1 MAETE
6 NTKNTTEL
14 ILENIENGFKEIKKD
29 LENVKAAISETGI
42 AATNTT
48 AGLANDVKKISNKV
62 EEKIKS
68 ADVVTGLA
76 GGSVNISNG
85 FMYSASSEM
94 IDHNSIGAIPGLT
107 TYTVPDDKNYLIQW
121 PTKSFMEQTPSDKRN
136 ITINFGKRHFGQLCN
151 TCYRMPKYTDL
162 YNDEPTYNLRVNL
175 NDDSIVLKTKADLTE
190 DELTMLST
198 AEIEDTSDVFECKG
212 TASLPEYTSDFY
224 INGKSPYAAVIKCD
238 QFVVSGNP
246 NVKAVITDTI
256 IMDEELILRNR
267 AGMGQYGRQNT
278 IGVIGIHGG
287 NKTSAFKIYVPKGKS
302 KFNLINSTLN
312 PDNEYVKNNISK
324 ISDYATIAD
333 VSFQYYTLIA
343 VEPTEEM
350 TAFLIKEADKLVK
363 LSVSVVS
370 HDFTQYFDYCD
381 LAWAKNKDKEFHYMY
396 RQWFDYLTPTEEDY
410 KYYKF
415 NDDVAQNTFKNY
427 NPQATDYTV
436 TLTDASALKYAN
448 TEYGQTVYALGDS
461 SGLYH
466 NKTNTMIIPNK
477 KYAWDFTKAVYC
489 DADFPFDGS
498 EVNDGASENTTSDG
512 RSIYSLNISPDPINT
527 PSMYHLVDFYKNNL
541 IDRQNADVHL
551 LVESDRGYDADTKTY
566 TTYDNVLAQYYLES
580 DYRCLLKHKTHDGSL
595 SDIENLVIVG
605 ETVYGEPS
613 KYTKYVP
620 YFYNRSIKTIKG
632 TDITIVPFRL
642 EAKQGKVT
650 GVTSEEV
657 AVPETPME
665 IILDGN
671 CAVSAWQGGLYYDRT
686 GKHHII
692 TPEKGEYNAKYVHIL
707 VDETNPLVTSAN
719 ACRYRLALFTKDK
732 TKRYNYTTKTW
743 EEVASYTGDT
753 GTFAELFPE
762 EFAKLTDVVEV

>member
-1 MAETE
+1 MPES
-6 NTKNTTEL
+6 KNTTEL
-14 ILENIENGFKEIKKD
+14 ILKNIENGFKEIKKD
-29 LENVKAAISETGI
+29 LENVKAAISDTGV
-42 AATNTT
+42 APANTT

-62 EEKIKS
+62 EEKIKA

-107 TYTVPDDKNYLIQW
+107 TYTVPEDKNYLIQW

-136 ITINFGKRHFGQLCN
+136 ITINFSKRHFGQLCN

-162 YNDEPTYNLRVNL
+162 YNNDTTYNLRVNL
-175 NDDSIVLKTKADLTE
+175 NDDSIVLKKKTDLTE
-190 DELTMLST
+190 DELAMLTT
-198 AEIEDTSDVFECKG
+198 AELEETSDVFECKG

-224 INGKSPYAAVIKCD
+224 INGKAPYAAVIKCD

-246 NVKAVITDTI
+246 NVKAVVTDTI
-256 IMDEELILRNR
+256 IMDEELILRYR
-267 AGMGQYGRQNT
+267 AGMGQNGRQNSMGM
-278 IGVIGIHGG
+278 IGANGG
-287 NKTSAFKIYVPKGKS
+287 NKSTAFKIFVPKGKS

-312 PDNEYVKNNISK
+312 PDNEYVKNNISE

-333 VSFQYYTLIA
+333 ASFQYYTLIA

-363 LSVSVVS
+363 LSVSVVT
-370 HDFTQYFDYCD
+370 HDFTKYFDYCELD
-381 LAWAKNKDKEFHYMY
+381 WVENKNKEFHYMY
-396 RQWFDYLTPTEEDY
+396 QQWFDYLTPTEEDY

-415 NDDVAQNTFKNY
+415 SDEVSQNTFKNY
-427 NPQATDYTV
+427 NPAATDYTI
-436 TLTDASALKYAN
+436 TLSDANTLKYAN
-448 TEYGQTVYALGDS
+448 TESGQSVYALGDT
-461 SGLYH
+461 SGIYH

-477 KYAWDFTKAVYC
+477 KYKYDFTKAVYC
-489 DADFPFDGS
+489 DTDFPFDGS
-498 EVNDGASENTTSDG
+498 EANETDENTTDDG
-512 RSIYSLNISPDPINT
+512 RNIYTLSIFTDIVNT
-527 PSMYHLVDFYKNNL
+527 PSVYPVVDFYKNNL
-541 IDRQNADVHL
+541 TETQNADVHFI
-551 LVESDRGYDADTKTY
+551 VEADRGYDAGTKTF
-566 TTYDNVLAQYYLES
+566 TTYDNNLAQYYLES
-580 DYRCLLKHKTHDGSL
+580 DYRVKLKHKAHDETL

-605 ETVYGEPS
+605 ETTYGKPS

-632 TDITIVPFRL
+632 TDITLVPFRL
-642 EAKQGKVT
+642 EDKQGKVT
-650 GVTSEEV
+650 GVTSDEV

-671 CAVSAWQGGLYYDRT
+671 CAVSAWKGGLYYDRT

-707 VDETNPLVTSAN
+707 VDETNPLVASAN

-753 GTFAELFPE
+753 ATFAELFQE

>member
-1 MAETE
+1 MPES
-6 NTKNTTEL
+6 KNTTEL

-29 LENVKAAISETGI
+29 LENVKAAISETGV
-42 AATNTT
+42 AAANTT

-62 EEKIKS
+62 EEKIKA

-107 TYTVPDDKNYLIQW
+107 TYTVPEDKNYLIQW

-162 YNDEPTYNLRVNL
+162 YNDEPTYSLRVNL

-198 AEIEDTSDVFECKG
+198 AEIEDTSDIFECKG

-246 NVKAVITDTI
+246 NVKAVVTDTI

-267 AGMGQYGRQNT
+267 AGMDQYGRQNT

-363 LSVSVVS
+363 LSVSVVT
-370 HDFTQYFDYCD
+370 HDFTKYFDYCQ
-381 LAWAKNKDKEFHYMY
+381 LEWVVNKDKEFNYMY
-396 RQWFDYLTPTEEDY
+396 RQWFDYLVPTEEDY

-580 DYRCLLKHKTHDGSL
+580 DYRVYLKHKTHDGSL

-650 GVTSEEV
+650 GVTSDEV
-657 AVPETPME
+657 AVPEAPME

-692 TPEKGEYNAKYVHIL
+692 TPATGEYNAKYVHIL

>member
-1 MAETE
+1 MPES
-6 NTKNTTEL
+6 KNTTEL
-14 ILENIENGFKEIKKD
+14 ILKNIENGFKEIKKD
-29 LENVKAAISETGI
+29 LENVKAAISDTGV
-42 AATNTT
+42 APANTT

-62 EEKIKS
+62 EEKIKA

-107 TYTVPDDKNYLIQW
+107 TYTVPEDKNYLIQW

-162 YNDEPTYNLRVNL
+162 YDNDTTYNLRVNL
-175 NDDSIVLKTKADLTE
+175 NDDSIILKKKTDLTE
-190 DELTMLST
+190 DELTILTT
-198 AEIEDTSDVFECKG
+198 AELEETSDIFECKG

-224 INGKSPYAAVIKCD
+224 INGKAPYAAIIKCD

-256 IMDEELILRNR
+256 IMDEELILRYR
-267 AGMGQYGRQNT
+267 AGMGQNGRQNSMGM
-278 IGVIGIHGG
+278 IGANGG
-287 NKTSAFKIYVPKGKS
+287 NKSTAFKIFVPKGKS

-333 VSFQYYTLIA
+333 ASFQYYTLIA

-363 LSVSVVS
+363 LSVSVVT
-370 HDFTQYFDYCD
+370 HDFTKYFDYCELD
-381 LAWAKNKDKEFHYMY
+381 WVENKNKEFHYMY
-396 RQWFDYLTPTEEDY
+396 QQWFDYLTPTEEDY

-415 NDDVAQNTFKNY
+415 SDEVSQNTFKNY
-427 NPQATDYTV
+427 NPTATDYTI
-436 TLTDASALKYAN
+436 TLSDANTLKYAN
-448 TEYGQTVYALGDS
+448 TESGQSVYALGDT
-461 SGLYH
+461 SGIYH

-477 KYAWDFTKAVYC
+477 KYKYDFTKAVYC
-489 DADFPFDGS
+489 DTDFPFDGS
-498 EVNDGASENTTSDG
+498 EANEPDENTTDDG
-512 RSIYSLNISPDPINT
+512 RNIYTLSIFTDIVNT
-527 PSMYHLVDFYKNNL
+527 PSVYPVVDFYKNNL
-541 IDRQNADVHL
+541 TETQNADVHFI
-551 LVESDRGYDADTKTY
+551 VEADRGYDAGTKTF
-566 TTYDNVLAQYYLES
+566 TTYDNNLAQYYLES
-580 DYRCLLKHKTHDGSL
+580 DYRVKLKHKAHDETL

-605 ETVYGEPS
+605 ETVYGKPS

-642 EAKQGKVT
+642 EDKQGKVT
-650 GVTSEEV
+650 GVTSDEV
-657 AVPETPME
+657 AVPEAPME

-671 CAVSAWQGGLYYDRT
+671 CAVSAWKGGLYYDRT

-692 TPEKGEYNAKYVHIL
+692 TPAKGEYNAKYVHIL
-707 VDETNPLVTSAN
+707 VDEANPLVTSTN

-753 GTFAELFPE
+753 ATFAELFPE

>member
-1 MAETE
+1 MPES
-6 NTKNTTEL
+6 KNTTEL
-14 ILENIENGFKEIKKD
+14 ILENIENRFKEIKKD
-29 LENVKAAISETGI
+29 LENVKAAISDTGV
-42 AATNTT
+42 APANTT

-62 EEKIKS
+62 EEKIKA

-162 YNDEPTYNLRVNL
+162 YDNDTTYNLRVNL

-190 DELTMLST
+190 DELTMLET
-198 AEIEDTSDVFECKG
+198 AELENNSDVFECKG

-267 AGMGQYGRQNT
+267 AGMGRNGRENT

-287 NKTSAFKIYVPKGKS
+287 NKTSAFKIFVPKGKS

-324 ISDYATIAD
+324 ISDYATITD

-343 VEPTEEM
+343 VDPTEEM

-381 LAWAKNKDKEFHYMY
+381 LAWAENKDKEFHYMY

-415 NDDVAQNTFKNY
+415 SDDVSQNTFKNY
-427 NPQATDYTV
+427 NPATTDYTA
-436 TLTDASALKYAN
+436 TLNDASALKYAN
-448 TEYGQTVYALGDS
+448 TEYGDTVYILGDS
-461 SGLYH
+461 NGLYY
-466 NKTNTMIIPNK
+466 NKTNTLILSNK
-477 KYAWDFTKAVYC
+477 KFNWNFTKAVYC
-489 DADFPFDGS
+489 DVDFPFDGS
-498 EVNDGASENTTSDG
+498 ETNDGPSDNTTSDG
-512 RSIYSLNISPDPINT
+512 KNIYSLNITPDPINT

-541 IDRQNADVHL
+541 IDKQNAEVHL
-551 LVESDRGYDADTKTY
+551 MVETDRGYDAGTKTF
-566 TTYDNVLAQYYLES
+566 TTYDNNLAQYYLES
-580 DYRCLLKHKTHDGSL
+580 DYRAKLKYKTHDGTVNG
-595 SDIENLVIVG
+595 DIENLVIIG
-605 ETVYGEPS
+605 ETVYGKPS
-613 KYTKYVP
+613 KYTNYVP
-620 YFYNRSIKTIKG
+620 YFYNSSIKTIKG
-632 TDITIVPFRL
+632 TDITIVPFQL
-642 EAKQGKVT
+642 DVKEGKVT

-657 AVPETPME
+657 AVPEAPME

-692 TPEKGEYNAKYVHIL
+692 TPAKGEYNAKYVHIL

>member
-1 MAETE
+1 MSEPKAT
-6 NTKNTTEL
+6 TTEQ
-14 ILENIENGFKEIKKD
+14 ILANIKSEFKQIKTD
-29 LENVKAAISETGI
+29 LDNVKTAISETGI
-42 AATNTT
+42 TAANTI

-62 EEKIKS
+62 EENIK
-68 ADVVTGLA
+68 AAEVVTGLA

-85 FMYSASSEM
+85 FMYSASSETF
-94 IDHNSIGAIPGLT
+94 DHNSIGAIPGLS

-151 TCYRMPKYTDL
+151 TSYRMPKYTDL
-162 YNDEPTYNLRVNL
+162 YNNDTTYSLRVNL
-175 NDDSIVLKTKADLTE
+175 NDDSIVLKKKIDLTD
-190 DELTMLST
+190 DELTMLDVVGL
-198 AEIEDTSDVFECKG
+198 EDGSDIFECKG

-246 NVKAVITDTI
+246 NVKAVVTDTI

-278 IGVIGIHGG
+278 MGMLGANGG
-287 NKTSAFKIYVPKGKS
+287 NTSTAFKIFVPKGKP

-333 VSFQYYTLIA
+333 ATYQYYTLIA

-350 TAFLIKEADKLVK
+350 TAFLVKEADNLTK

-370 HDFTQYFDYCD
+370 HDFTKYFDYCD
-381 LAWAKNKDKEFHYMY
+381 LAWAENKDKEFHYMY

-415 NDDVAQNTFKNY
+415 SDDVSQNTFKNY
-427 NPQATDYTV
+427 SPTATDYTI
-436 TLTDASALKYAN
+436 TLSDANTLKYAN
-448 TEYGQTVYALGDS
+448 TESGESVYALGDT
-461 SGLYH
+461 SGIYH

-477 KYAWDFTKAVYC
+477 KYSYNFSKAVHC
-489 DADFPFDGS
+489 DTDFPFDGS
-498 EVNDGASENTTSDG
+498 EANEPDEHTTDDG
-512 RSIYSLNISPDPINT
+512 RNIYTLSIFTDVVNT
-527 PSMYHLVDFYKNNL
+527 PSMYPVVDFYKNNL
-541 IDRQNADVHL
+541 TETQNADVHFII
-551 LVESDRGYDADTKTY
+551 EADRGYAADTKTF
-566 TTYDNVLAQYYLES
+566 TTYDNNLAQYYLES
-580 DYRCLLKHKTHDGSL
+580 DYRVKLKHKAHDETL
-595 SDIENLVIVG
+595 SDIENIVIVG
-605 ETVYGEPS
+605 ETVYGKPS

-620 YFYNRSIKTIKG
+620 YFYNRNIKTIKG

-642 EAKQGKVT
+642 EDKQGKVT
-650 GVTSEEV
+650 GVTSDEV
-657 AVPETPME
+657 AVPEAPME

-692 TPEKGEYNAKYVHIL
+692 TPAKGEYNAKYVHIL
-707 VDETNPLVTSAN
+707 VDETNHLVTSAN

>member
-1 MAETE
+1 MPES
-6 NTKNTTEL
+6 KNTTEL
-14 ILENIENGFKEIKKD
+14 ILKNIENGFKEIKKD
-29 LENVKAAISETGI
+29 LENVKAAISDTGV
-42 AATNTT
+42 APANTT

-62 EEKIKS
+62 EEKIKA

-121 PTKSFMEQTPSDKRN
+121 PTKYFMEQTPSDKRN

-162 YNDEPTYNLRVNL
+162 YDNDTTYNLRVNL
-175 NDDSIVLKTKADLTE
+175 NDDSIVLKKKTDLTE
-190 DELTMLST
+190 DELTMLTT
-198 AEIEDTSDVFECKG
+198 AELEETSDVFECKG

-224 INGKSPYAAVIKCD
+224 INGKAPYAAVIKCD

-256 IMDEELILRNR
+256 IMDEELILRYR
-267 AGMGQYGRQNT
+267 AGMGQNGRQNSMGM
-278 IGVIGIHGG
+278 IGANGG
-287 NKTSAFKIYVPKGKS
+287 NKSTAFKIFVPKGKS

-312 PDNEYVKNNISK
+312 PDNEYVKNNISE

-333 VSFQYYTLIA
+333 ASFQYYTLIA

-363 LSVSVVS
+363 LSVSVVT
-370 HDFTQYFDYCD
+370 HDFTKYFDYCELD
-381 LAWAKNKDKEFHYMY
+381 WVENKNKEFHYMY
-396 RQWFDYLTPTEEDY
+396 QQWFDYLTPTEEDY

-415 NDDVAQNTFKNY
+415 SDEVSQNTFKNY
-427 NPQATDYTV
+427 NPAATDYTI
-436 TLTDASALKYAN
+436 TLSDANTLKYAN
-448 TEYGQTVYALGDS
+448 TEYGQSVYALGDT
-461 SGLYH
+461 SGIYH

-477 KYAWDFTKAVYC
+477 KYRYDFTKAVYC
-489 DADFPFDGS
+489 NTDFPFDGS
-498 EVNDGASENTTSDG
+498 EANETDENTTDDG
-512 RSIYSLNISPDPINT
+512 RNIYTLSIFTDIVNT
-527 PSMYHLVDFYKNNL
+527 PSVYPVVNFYKNNL
-541 IDRQNADVHL
+541 TETQNADVHFI
-551 LVESDRGYDADTKTY
+551 VEGDRGYAADTKTF
-566 TTYDNVLAQYYLES
+566 TTYDNNLAQYYLES
-580 DYRCLLKHKTHDGSL
+580 DYRVKLKHKAHDETL

-605 ETVYGEPS
+605 ETTYGKPS

-642 EAKQGKVT
+642 EDKQGKVT
-650 GVTSEEV
+650 GVTSDEV
-657 AVPETPME
+657 AVPEAPME

-671 CAVSAWQGGLYYDRT
+671 CAVSAWKGGLYYDRT

-753 GTFAELFPE
+753 ATFAELFPE

>member
-1 MAETE
+1 MPEV
-6 NTKNTTEL
+6 KSNTTEI
-14 ILENIENGFKEIKKD
+14 ILANIASEFKEIKKD
-29 LENVKAAISETGI
+29 LDNVKAAIIETGV
-42 AATNTT
+42 AAANTT

-62 EEKIKS
+62 EEKIKA

-94 IDHNSIGAIPGLT
+94 INHNSIGAIPGLT
-107 TYTVPDDKNYLIQW
+107 EYTVPDDKNYLIQW

-162 YNDEPTYNLRVNL
+162 YYNDTTYNLRVNL

-198 AEIEDTSDVFECKG
+198 AGIEEGTDVFECKG
-212 TASLPEYTSDFY
+212 TVSLPEYTSDFY
-224 INGKSPYAAVIKCD
+224 INGKAPYAAVIKCD

-246 NVKAVITDTI
+246 NVKAVVTDTI

-267 AGMGQYGRQNT
+267 AGMGEYGRANT
-278 IGVIGIHGG
+278 MGIVGIYGG
-287 NKTSAFKIYVPKGKS
+287 NTTTAFKIFVPKGKS

-333 VSFQYYTLIA
+333 VTYQYYTLIA
-343 VEPTEEM
+343 VDPTEEM
-350 TAFLIKEADKLVK
+350 TAFLTKEADKLAK
-363 LSVSVVS
+363 LSVSVIS
-370 HDFTQYFDYCD
+370 HDYTKYFNYCE
-381 LAWAKNKDKEFHYMY
+381 LTWKENKDFHYMY
-396 RQWFDYLTPTEEDY
+396 QQWFDYLVPTEEDY

-415 NDDVAQNTFKNY
+415 SDDNAQNTFKNY
-427 NPQATDYTV
+427 NPAATDYTI
-436 TLTDASALKYAN
+436 TIMDATALKTAN
-448 TEYGQTVYALGDS
+448 TEYGQSVYTLGDNS
-461 SGLYH
+461 SLYH
-466 NKTNTMIIPNK
+466 NKTNTMVIPNK
-477 KYAWDFTKAVYC
+477 KYNWPFTKAVYC
-489 DADFPFDGS
+489 DIDFPFDGS
-498 EVNDGASENTTSDG
+498 EGNDGPSEPTTDDG
-512 RSIYSLNISPDPINT
+512 RNIYTLSILTDPINT
-527 PSMYHLVDFYKNNL
+527 ASMYQIVNFHKNNI
-541 IDRQNADVHL
+541 IDNQNVDVHL
-551 LVESDRGYDADTKTY
+551 LVESSRGYDADTKTF
-566 TTYDNVLAQYYLES
+566 TTYDNNLAQYYLES
-580 DYRCLLKHKTHDGSL
+580 DYRVQLKHKIPLDETI

-605 ETVYGEPS
+605 ETEHGILS
-613 KYTKYVP
+613 KYTNYIP
-620 YFYNRSIKTIKG
+620 YFYNRNIKTIKG
-632 TDITIVPFRL
+632 TDITLVPLHL
-642 EAKQGKVT
+642 EEKEGKVT
-650 GVTSEEV
+650 GVTSDE
-657 AVPETPME
+657 APVPDTAME

-671 CAVSAWQGGLYYDRT
+671 CAISAWQGGLYYDRT

-707 VDETNPLVTSAN
+707 VDETNPIVTSAN

-753 GTFAELFPE
+753 ATFAELFPE
-762 EFAKLTDVVEV
+762 EFAKLTNVVEL

>member
-1 MAETE
+1 MPES
-6 NTKNTTEL
+6 KNTTEL

-29 LENVKAAISETGI
+29 LENVKAAISETGV
-42 AATNTT
+42 AAANTT

-62 EEKIKS
+62 EEKIKT

-76 GGSVNISNG
+76 GGAVNISNG
-85 FMYSASSEM
+85 FMYSAFSETF
-94 IDHNSIGAIPGLT
+94 DHNSIGAIPGLT

-121 PTKSFMEQTPSDKRN
+121 PTKSFMKQTPSDKRN
-136 ITINFGKRHFGQLCN
+136 ITINFGKHHFGQLCN

-162 YNDEPTYNLRVNL
+162 YNDEPTYSLRVNL

-198 AEIEDTSDVFECKG
+198 AEIEDTSDIFECKG

-224 INGKSPYAAVIKCD
+224 INGKAPYAAVIKCD

-267 AGMGQYGRQNT
+267 AGMGENGRQNSM
-278 IGVIGIHGG
+278 GVIGIHGG
-287 NKTSAFKIYVPKGKS
+287 NKTTAFKIYVPKGKS
-302 KFNLINSTLN
+302 KFTLINSTLS

-324 ISDYATIAD
+324 ISDYATITD

-381 LAWAKNKDKEFHYMY
+381 LAWAENKDKEFHYMY

-415 NDDVAQNTFKNY
+415 SDDVSQNTFKNY
-427 NPQATDYTV
+427 NPTVTDYTI
-436 TLTDASALKYAN
+436 TLTDATALKYAN
-448 TEYGQTVYALGDS
+448 TEYGQDVYALGDS
-461 SGLYH
+461 NGLYH

-477 KYAWDFTKAVYC
+477 KYSWMFTKAVYC
-489 DADFPFDGS
+489 DTDFPFDGS
-498 EVNDGASENTTSDG
+498 ETNDGPSENTTSDG
-512 RSIYSLNISPDPINT
+512 RNIYSLNISPDPVTT
-527 PSMYHLVDFYKNNL
+527 PSMYHLVDFYKTNL
-541 IDRQNADVHL
+541 IDNQNADVHL
-551 LVESDRGYDADTKTY
+551 LVETDRGYDADTKTF
-566 TTYDNVLAQYYLES
+566 TTYDNNLAQYYLES
-580 DYRCLLKHKTHDGSL
+580 DYRAYLKHKTRDGSL
-595 SDIENLVIVG
+595 SDIENIVIIG
-605 ETVYGEPS
+605 ETVYGAPS

-620 YFYNRSIKTIKG
+620 YFYNRNIKTIKG

-642 EAKQGKVT
+642 EVKQGKVT
-650 GVTSEEV
+650 GVTSDEV

-762 EFAKLTDVVEV
+762 EFTKLTDVVEV

>member
-1 MAETE
+1 MAKEQQASATE
-6 NTKNTTEL
+6 Q
-14 ILENIENGFKEIKKD
+14 ILANIELEFKQIKTD
-29 LENVKAAISETGI
+29 LDNIKTAISETGV
-42 AATNTT
+42 AAANTT

-62 EEKIKS
+62 EEKIKA

-94 IDHNSIGAIPGLT
+94 INHNSIGAIPGLT
-107 TYTVPDDKNYLIQW
+107 EYTVPDDKNYLIQW

-151 TCYRMPKYTDL
+151 TSYRMPKYTDL
-162 YNDEPTYNLRVNL
+162 YYNDTTYNLRVNL

-198 AEIEDTSDVFECKG
+198 AGIEDGSDIFECKG
-212 TASLPEYTSDFY
+212 TVSLPEYTSDFY

-246 NVKAVITDTI
+246 NVKAVVTDTI
-256 IMDEELILRNR
+256 IMDEELILRHR
-267 AGMGQYGRQNT
+267 AGMGEYGRVNT
-278 IGVIGIHGG
+278 MGIIGIHGG
-287 NKTSAFKIYVPKGKS
+287 NTTTAFKIFVPKGKS

-333 VSFQYYTLIA
+333 VTYQYYTLIA
-343 VEPTEEM
+343 VDPTEEM
-350 TAFLIKEADKLVK
+350 TAFLIKEADKLAK
-363 LSVSVVS
+363 LSVSVIS
-370 HDFTQYFDYCD
+370 HDYTKYFNYCE
-381 LAWAKNKDKEFHYMY
+381 LTWKENKDFHYMY
-396 RQWFDYLTPTEEDY
+396 QQWFDYLVPTEEDY

-415 NDDVAQNTFKNY
+415 SDDNAQNTFKNY
-427 NPQATDYTV
+427 NPAATDYTI
-436 TLTDASALKYAN
+436 TIMDATALKTAN
-448 TEYGQTVYALGDS
+448 TEYGQSVYTLGDN

-466 NKTNTMIIPNK
+466 NKTNTMVIPNK
-477 KYAWDFTKAVYC
+477 KYNWLFTKAVYC
-489 DADFPFDGS
+489 DIDFPFDGS
-498 EVNDGASENTTSDG
+498 EGNDGPSEPTTDDG
-512 RSIYSLNISPDPINT
+512 RNIYTLSILTDPINT
-527 PSMYHLVDFYKNNL
+527 ASMYQLVNFHKNNI
-541 IDRQNADVHL
+541 IDNQNADIHL
-551 LVESDRGYDADTKTY
+551 LVESSRGYDADTKTF
-566 TTYDNVLAQYYLES
+566 TTYDNNLAQYYLES
-580 DYRCLLKHKTHDGSL
+580 DYRVQLKHKIPLDETI

-605 ETVYGEPS
+605 ETEHGILS
-613 KYTKYVP
+613 KYTNYIP
-620 YFYNRSIKTIKG
+620 YFYNRNIKTIKG
-632 TDITIVPFRL
+632 TDITLVPLHL
-642 EAKQGKVT
+642 EEKEGKVT
-650 GVTSEEV
+650 GVTSDE
-657 AVPETPME
+657 APVPDTAME

-671 CAVSAWQGGLYYDRT
+671 CAISAWQGGLYYDRT

-707 VDETNPLVTSAN
+707 VDETNPIVTSAN

-732 TKRYNYTTKTW
+732 SKRYNYTTKTW

-753 GTFAELFPE
+753 ATFAELFPE

>member
-42 AATNTT
+42 AADNTT

-62 EEKIKS
+62 EEKIKA

-162 YNDEPTYNLRVNL
+162 YNNDTTYNLRVNL

-190 DELTMLST
+190 DELAMLTT
-198 AEIEDTSDVFECKG
+198 AELEDTSDIFECKG

-224 INGKSPYAAVIKCD
+224 INGKAPYAAVIKCD

-246 NVKAVITDTI
+246 NVKAVVTDTI

-278 IGVIGIHGG
+278 MGMLGANGG
-287 NKTSAFKIYVPKGKS
+287 NTSTAFKIFVPKGKS

-333 VSFQYYTLIA
+333 ATYQYYTLIA
-343 VEPTEEM
+343 VDPTEEM
-350 TAFLIKEADKLVK
+350 TAFLIKEADKLTK

-381 LAWAKNKDKEFHYMY
+381 LAWAENKDKEFHYMY

-415 NDDVAQNTFKNY
+415 SDEVSQNTFKNY
-427 NPQATDYTV
+427 SPTTTDYTI
-436 TLTDASALKYAN
+436 TLSDANTLKYAN
-448 TEYGQTVYALGDS
+448 TESGQSVYALGDT
-461 SGLYH
+461 SGIYH
-466 NKTNTMIIPNK
+466 NKTNTMIVPNK
-477 KYAWDFTKAVYC
+477 KYDYNFTKAVYC
-489 DADFPFDGS
+489 DTDFPFDGS
-498 EVNDGASENTTSDG
+498 EANEPDENTTADG
-512 RSIYSLNISPDPINT
+512 RNIYTLSIFTDVVNT
-527 PSMYHLVDFYKNNL
+527 PSMYPVVDFYKNNL
-541 IDRQNADVHL
+541 TETQNADVHFII
-551 LVESDRGYDADTKTY
+551 EADRGYATDTKTF
-566 TTYDNVLAQYYLES
+566 TTYDNTLAQYYLES
-580 DYRCLLKHKTHDGSL
+580 DYRVKLKHKAQDETL

-605 ETVYGEPS
+605 ETVYGKPS

-620 YFYNRSIKTIKG
+620 YFYNRNIKTIKG

-642 EAKQGKVT
+642 EDKQGKVT
-650 GVTSEEV
+650 GVTSDEV

-692 TPEKGEYNAKYVHIL
+692 TPAKGEYNAKYVHIL

>member
-1 MAETE
+1 MPES
-6 NTKNTTEL
+6 KNTTEL

-29 LENVKAAISETGI
+29 LENVKAAISETGV
-42 AATNTT
+42 AAANTT

-62 EEKIKS
+62 EEKIKA

-121 PTKSFMEQTPSDKRN
+121 PTKSFMEQTPSDKHN

-151 TCYRMPKYTDL
+151 TSYRMPNYTDL
-162 YNDEPTYNLRVNL
+162 YYNDTTYNLRVNL

-198 AEIEDTSDVFECKG
+198 AGIEEGSDIFECKG
-212 TASLPEYTSDFY
+212 TVSLPEYTSDFY

-267 AGMGQYGRQNT
+267 AGMGEYGRTNT
-278 IGVIGIHGG
+278 MGIIGIYGG
-287 NKTSAFKIYVPKGKS
+287 NTTTAFKIFVPKGKS

-333 VSFQYYTLIA
+333 VTYQYYTLIA
-343 VEPTEEM
+343 VDPTEEM
-350 TAFLIKEADKLVK
+350 TAFLIKEADKLAK
-363 LSVSVVS
+363 LSVSVIS
-370 HDFTQYFDYCD
+370 HDYTKYFNYCE
-381 LAWAKNKDKEFHYMY
+381 LTWKENKDFHYMY
-396 RQWFDYLTPTEEDY
+396 QQWFDYLVPTEEDY

-415 NDDVAQNTFKNY
+415 SDDNTQNTFKNY
-427 NPQATDYTV
+427 NPAAADYTI
-436 TLTDASALKYAN
+436 TIMDATALKTAN
-448 TEYGQTVYALGDS
+448 TEYGQSVYTLGDN

-466 NKTNTMIIPNK
+466 NKTNTMVIPNK
-477 KYAWDFTKAVYC
+477 KYNWLFTKAVYC
-489 DADFPFDGS
+489 DIDFPFDGS
-498 EVNDGASENTTSDG
+498 EGNDGPSEPTTDDG
-512 RSIYSLNISPDPINT
+512 RNIYTLSILTDPINT
-527 PSMYHLVDFYKNNL
+527 ASMYQLVNFHKNNI
-541 IDRQNADVHL
+541 IDNQNVDVHL
-551 LVESDRGYDADTKTY
+551 IVESSRGYDADTKTF
-566 TTYDNVLAQYYLES
+566 TTYDNNLAQYYLES
-580 DYRCLLKHKTHDGSL
+580 DYRVQLKHKIPLDETI

-605 ETVYGEPS
+605 ETEHGTLS
-613 KYTKYVP
+613 KYTNYVP
-620 YFYNRSIKTIKG
+620 YFYNRNIKTIKG
-632 TDITIVPFRL
+632 TDITLVPLHL
-642 EAKQGKVT
+642 EDKEGKVT
-650 GVTSEEV
+650 GVTSDE
-657 AVPETPME
+657 APVPDTAME

-671 CAVSAWQGGLYYDRT
+671 CAISAWQGGLYYDRT

-707 VDETNPLVTSAN
+707 VDETNPIVTSAN

-732 TKRYNYTTKTW
+732 SKRYNYTTKTW
-743 EEVASYTGDT
+743 EEVGSYTGDT
-753 GTFAELFPE
+753 ATFAELFPE

>member
-1 MAETE
+1 MPEV
-6 NTKNTTEL
+6 KSNTTKQ
-14 ILENIENGFKEIKKD
+14 ILANIASEFKQIKTD
-29 LENVKAAISETGI
+29 LDNVKAAISETGI
-42 AATNTT
+42 AVANTT

-62 EEKIKS
+62 EEKIKA
-68 ADVVTGLA
+68 ADVVIGLA

-94 IDHNSIGAIPGLT
+94 INHNSIGAIPGLT
-107 TYTVPDDKNYLIQW
+107 EYTVPDDKNFLIQW

-151 TCYRMPKYTDL
+151 TSYRMPKYTDL
-162 YNDEPTYNLRVNL
+162 YYNDTTYNLRVNL

-198 AEIEDTSDVFECKG
+198 AGIEEGTDVFECKG

-246 NVKAVITDTI
+246 NVKAVVTDTI

-267 AGMGQYGRQNT
+267 AGMGEYGRTNT
-278 IGVIGIHGG
+278 MGIVGIYGG
-287 NKTSAFKIYVPKGKS
+287 NTTTAFKIFVPKGKS

-333 VSFQYYTLIA
+333 VTYQYYTLIA
-343 VEPTEEM
+343 VDPTEEM
-350 TAFLIKEADKLVK
+350 TAFLIKEADKLAK
-363 LSVSVVS
+363 LSVSVIS
-370 HDFTQYFDYCD
+370 HDYTKYFNYCE
-381 LAWAKNKDKEFHYMY
+381 LVWKENKDFHYMY
-396 RQWFDYLTPTEEDY
+396 QQWFDYLVPTEEDY

-415 NDDVAQNTFKNY
+415 SDDNAQNTFKNY
-427 NPQATDYTV
+427 NPAAADYTI
-436 TLTDASALKYAN
+436 TIMDATALKTAN
-448 TEYGQTVYALGDS
+448 TEYGQSVYTLGDN

-466 NKTNTMIIPNK
+466 NKTNTMVIPNK
-477 KYAWDFTKAVYC
+477 KYNWLFTKAVYC
-489 DADFPFDGS
+489 DIDFPFDGS
-498 EVNDGASENTTSDG
+498 EGNDGPSEPTTDDG
-512 RSIYSLNISPDPINT
+512 RNIYTLSILTDPINT
-527 PSMYHLVDFYKNNL
+527 ASMYHLVNFYKNNI
-541 IDRQNADVHL
+541 IDNQNADVHL

-566 TTYDNVLAQYYLES
+566 TTYDNNLAQYYLES
-580 DYRCLLKHKTHDGSL
+580 DYRVQLKHKSRDESIG
-595 SDIENLVIVG
+595 DIENLVIVG
-605 ETVYGEPS
+605 ETVYGTPS
-613 KYTKYVP
+613 KYTNYIP
-620 YFYNRSIKTIKG
+620 YFYNRNIKTIKG
-632 TDITIVPFRL
+632 TDITLVPLHL
-642 EAKQGKVT
+642 EEKEGKVT
-650 GVTSEEV
+650 GVTSDE
-657 AVPETPME
+657 APVPDTAME

-671 CAVSAWQGGLYYDRT
+671 CAISAWQGGLYYDRT

-743 EEVASYTGDT
+743 EEVASYAGDT
-753 GTFAELFPE
+753 ATFAELFPE
-762 EFAKLTDVVEV
+762 DFAKLTDVVEV